1 MRLKKLRTCATI
13 MSREFFHSTLPTP
26 WQMVPEKSD
35 INAHMGSCFAPFF
48 SNILPPSDHYLTLN
62 TSCRHLDLLLTR
74 FIRRAL
80 KLFVLAPDYGSS
92 WSNRHPQKFSVKLND
107 HFLRKLNA
115 SVSCLFTKMVYNQ
128 TFFVF
133 HLILMK
139 FCEIHANFSA
149 LN

>member
-80 KLFVLAPDYGSS
+80 KLFV
-92 WSNRHPQKFSVKLND
+92 W
-107 HFLRKLNA
+107 
-115 SVSCLFTKMVYNQ
+115 
-128 TFFVF
+128 
-133 HLILMK
+133 HLILDHLGQINILRNFQSNWMITFWENWMQVSTVCLQK
-139 FCEIHANFSA
+139 QAIIKPFSFCIWFW
-149 LN
+149 

>member
-1 MRLKKLRTCATI
+1 
-13 MSREFFHSTLPTP
+13 
-26 WQMVPEKSD
+26 MVPEKSD

-80 KLFVLAPDYGSS
+80 KLFVLAPDSEPS
-92 WSNRHPQKFSVKLND
+92 WSNEHPQKFSVKLND
-107 HFLRKLNA
+107 HLLGKLNA
-115 SVSCLFTKMVYNQ
+115 SVNCLFTKTGYNKKIY
-128 TFFVF
+128 VL

-139 FCEIHANFSA
+139 LFEIVVLMPTLVLQIN
-149 LN
+149 